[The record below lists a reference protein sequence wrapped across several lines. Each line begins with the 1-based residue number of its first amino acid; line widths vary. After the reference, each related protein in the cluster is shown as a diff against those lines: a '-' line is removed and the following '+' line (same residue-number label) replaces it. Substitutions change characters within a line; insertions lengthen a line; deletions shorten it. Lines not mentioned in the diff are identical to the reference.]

1 MKDLDLPDADVVFG
15 HRVCQ
20 TSNAK
25 WLCLDNIY
33 QKLHRP
39 NLHDIGGTYID
50 NLADYWFIYQTEI
63 VSDIHLLHLYV
74 NNRPEGSFDIS
85 VSGSSDLTIK
95 KKQKKAFL
103 SSTLK
108 SYKFSNRSELS
119 QNYIT
124 TYSFSSL
131 DVEVLMDMKLYIP
144 ISFGSNGNSEAVN
157 EVTMDYDF
165 KSLLTDPIG
174 SDFVIESADGSKF
187 EVHKMLLGASSE
199 VFKAML
205 KENTAESQNSY
216 LKLIDIGK
224 EDLQYILEFIY
235 TGTIEDIEN
244 ANFLNLLTLSDRYN
258 LTGLKELSEHVLSG
272 RLTDDNCIET
282 LAIADLH
289 NCEELKLKV
298 LMFIKSNKTALYN
311 DMFNELNNVEL
322 LKELCQ
328 FLVSTS

>member
-1 MKDLDLPDADVVFG
+1 MLQDSDVVFG

-50 NLADYWFIYQTEI
+50 ELADYWFIYQTEI

-85 VSGSSDLTIK
+85 VSGSSDLIIK

-108 SYKFSNRSELS
+108 TYKFSNQSKSS

-144 ISFGSNGNSEAVN
+144 ISFGNNGNSEAVE

-187 EVHKMLLGASSE
+187 EVHKMLLSASSE

-216 LKLIDIGK
+216 LKLIDVGK

-235 TGTIEDIEN
+235 TGTIEDVEN

-272 RLTDDNCIET
+272 RLTDGNCIET

-289 NCEELKLKV
+289 NCEGLKLKV
-298 LMFIKSNKTALYN
+298 LMFVKSNKTALYT

-328 FLVSTS
+328 FLVPTS

>member
-1 MKDLDLPDADVVFG
+1 MKDLDLPDSDVVFG
-15 HRVCQ
+15 YRACQ
-20 TSNAK
+20 TSKAK
-25 WLCLDNIY
+25 WLCLDKIY

-39 NLHDIGGTYID
+39 NLHDIGGTYIED
-50 NLADYWFIYQTEI
+50 LADFWFVYQTEI
-63 VSDIHLLHLYV
+63 VADIHLLHLYV
-74 NNRPEGSFDIS
+74 NNRSEGSFDIS
-85 VSGSSDLTIK
+85 VSGSSDLSIRK
-95 KKQKKAFL
+95 KHKKAFL

-108 SYKFSNRSELS
+108 TYKFNNQSELS

-124 TYSFSSL
+124 TYSFSTL
-131 DVEVLMDMKLYIP
+131 DVELLMDMKLYIP
-144 ISFGSNGNSEAVN
+144 ILFGSDVNSEAVDKI
-157 EVTMDYDF
+157 TMDYDF

-174 SDFVIESADGSKF
+174 SDFVIESADGTKF
-187 EVHKMLLGASSE
+187 DVHRILLSANSE

-244 ANFLNLLTLSDRYN
+244 ANFLNLLTISDRYN
-258 LTGLKELSEHVLSG
+258 LTGLKEMSEHVLSG
-272 RLTDDNCIET
+272 RLTEDNCIET

-289 NCEELKLKV
+289 NCEDLKLTV
-298 LMFIKSNKTALYN
+298 LKFIKSNKTAVYS

-322 LKELCQ
+322 LRELCQ
-328 FLVSTS
+328 FLVPSS